1 MTQANTTVETLEP
14 STEAATETSKTRK
27 AASIDLTGKDSA
39 TATKAKKGTAKT
51 TKAKTTKAKATKA
64 KTTKATAAKGDA
76 KTTKGAAKKT
86 TRRRTA
92 QTKKK
97 HYTEDSIRLY
107 LQEIGRIRLLRAEEE
122 IELARKIADLLEL
135 ERIRDEI
142 DDQLDAR
149 ANRYRLGKCGG
160 YAAACFSQRRLHL
173 GRRAKDKMVQSNLR
187 LVVSIAKEV
196 YESGSVFSGP
206 NSRRQPGPDSRG

>member
-1 MTQANTTVETLEP
+1 MTQAKEKLQTLESSSEPDQKTSSSTTV
-14 STEAATETSKTRK
+14 KT
-27 AASIDLTGKDSA
+27 IDLTDSGTA
-39 TATKAKKGTAKT
+39 TATKAKKG
-51 TKAKTTKAKATKA
+51 
-64 KTTKATAAKGDA
+64 AA
-76 KTTKGAAKKT
+76 KGAAKGKT

-142 DDQLDAR
+142 DDQLEDEPTDTDW
-149 ANRYRLGKCGG
+149 ANAVDMPLPAFR
-160 YAAACFSQRRLHL
+160 RRLHL

-187 LVVSIAKEV
+187 LVVSIAKKYMNRGLSFQDLIQE
-196 YESGSVFSGP
+196 GSS
-206 NSRRQPGPDSRG
+206 GPDSRRRKV

>member
-1 MTQANTTVETLEP
+1 MTQAKDTLETAEP
-14 STEAATETSKTRK
+14 TGAVGTIDPAVKQSVK
-27 AASIDLTGKDSA
+27 IDLTGEDIATKATKSTTRA
-39 TATKAKKGTAKT
+39 RKGTATKTKTAAQKKAAAAKVKA
-51 TKAKTTKAKATKA
+51 TKAEKAKATKA
-64 KTTKATAAKGDA
+64 TKDEETKATKG
-76 KTTKGAAKKT
+76 KT

-135 ERIRDEI
+135 ERIYDEI
-142 DDQLDAR
+142 DDQLENEPTDTDW
-149 ANRYRLGKCGG
+149 ANAVDMPLP
-160 YAAACFSQRRLHL
+160 AFQRRLHL

-187 LVVSIAKEV
+187 LVRSEERRVGKECLL
-196 YESGSVFSGP
+196 
-206 NSRRQPGPDSRG
+206 

>member
-1 MTQANTTVETLEP
+1 MLKQMP
-14 STEAATETSKTRK
+14 QQQRPKHRK
-27 AASIDLTGKDSA
+27 ALR
-39 TATKAKKGTAKT
+39 
-51 TKAKTTKAKATKA
+51 
-64 KTTKATAAKGDA
+64 
-76 KTTKGAAKKT
+76 KKT

-142 DDQLDAR
+142 DDQLDDEPTDADW
-149 ANRYRLGKCGG
+149 ANAVDMPLPAFR
-160 YAAACFSQRRLHL
+160 RRLHL

-187 LVVSIAKEV
+187 LVVSIAKKVHEPRAI
-196 YESGSVFSGP
+196 FSRFD
-206 NSRRQPGPDSRG
+206 SRREPRLNPRC

>member
-1 MTQANTTVETLEP
+1 MTQSKDAIETLDP
-14 STEAATETSKTRK
+14 SAEGAKTVTAKAPIDLTSVGKPAKKKTRKTTAKKTSKT
-27 AASIDLTGKDSA
+27 A
-39 TATKAKKGTAKT
+39 
-51 TKAKTTKAKATKA
+51 TKAKATKA
-64 KTTKATAAKGDA
+64 KTTKDKA
-76 KTTKGAAKKT
+76 TKGKATKGKT

-142 DDQLDAR
+142 DAILA
-149 ANRYRLGKCGG
+149 
-160 YAAACFSQRRLHL
+160 
-173 GRRAKDKMVQSNLR
+173 
-187 LVVSIAKEV
+187 E
-196 YESGSVFSGP
+196 
-206 NSRRQPGPDSRG
+206 

>member
-1 MTQANTTVETLEP
+1 MTQSKDAIETLDP
-14 STEAATETSKTRK
+14 SAEGATATQAK
-27 AASIDLTGKDSA
+27 APIDLTGVGK
-39 TATKAKKGTAKT
+39 TAKKKTRKTTAKKATGKT
-51 TKAKTTKAKATKA
+51 TTKTTKAKATK
-64 KTTKATAAKGDA
+64 TKATKATKAK
-76 KTTKGAAKKT
+76 KTTKGKT

-142 DDQLDAR
+142 DDQLEHEPY
-149 ANRYRLGKCGG
+149 RYRLGK
-160 YAAACFSQRRLHL
+160 
-173 GRRAKDKMVQSNLR
+173 
-187 LVVSIAKEV
+187 
-196 YESGSVFSGP
+196 
-206 NSRRQPGPDSRG
+206 RG